1 MDNLSDSDPDTEKY
15 TCARPTGFTLIELMI
30 VVSIMGLLAAI
41 AIPNYM
47 HMVLRA
53 RRSEVPSNLATIRVQ
68 EVAYQV
74 EWDLFTACP
83 LTPEDSPGRSTTAVV
98 LDDDHPF
105 SLLGW
110 APDGRVRSQYQVLTT
125 HGDSRFQARGLT
137 DVDGDNVMC
146 VWETTQTL
154 SVHMI
159 VSNNVY

>member
-1 MDNLSDSDPDTEKY
+1 MTN
-15 TCARPTGFTLIELMI
+15 CGPTQASGAEGDGYDRSGFTLIELMI
-30 VVSIMGLLAAI
+30 VVSIIGLLAAI

-74 EWDLFTACP
+74 EWDLFTACS
-83 LTPEDSPGRSTTAVV
+83 LVPETSPGRSTTAVV
-98 LDDDHPF
+98 LADDHPF

-125 HGDSRFQARGLT
+125 HQDSRFRARGMT
-137 DVDGDNVMC
+137 DVDGDGVLC
-146 VWETTQTL
+146 VWEATHTTG
-154 SVHMI
+154 VEMI
-159 VSNNVY
+159 VANNVY

>member
-1 MDNLSDSDPDTEKY
+1 MHKTPD
-15 TCARPTGFTLIELMI
+15 ARGHPCVRSGGFTLIELMI

-47 HMVLRA
+47 HMLLRA
-53 RRSEVPSNLATIRVQ
+53 RRCEVPSNLATIRVQ

-83 LTPEDSPGRSTTAVV
+83 LTPEDSPGRTTTMVS
-98 LDDDHPF
+98 LGDDHPF
-105 SLLGW
+105 SLIGW

-125 HGDSRFQARGLT
+125 HQDGRFRARGMT

-146 VWETTQTL
+146 VWETTQDL
-154 SVHMI
+154 GVEMI
-159 VSNNVY
+159 VQNNVY